1 MHGQG
6 HTAAAAQSADELL
19 RRVRKTLGEVHP
31 IFASILQTRAALA
44 RLLGNAKEAEGFYL
58 DALELQLA
66 ALPHQ
71 YEGYL
76 ATSSDLTGF
85 YSRAGDWARV
95 VQIWSRILPPVREF
109 AGVAHPLYAEAL
121 NNLA

>member
-1 MHGQG
+1 
-6 HTAAAAQSADELL
+6 
-19 RRVRKTLGEVHP
+19 
-31 IFASILQTRAALA
+31 
-44 RLLGNAKEAEGFYL
+44 YL

-121 NNLA
+121 NNLANGYFHLDRYEEAERFCLQALDIRGCVPGEEHEDYAQSLYNAGFLYKNTGDQT